1 MEQLTH
7 ELLAWLAAG
16 NGVLRPRESTAEAEE
31 EFREVVVALRRL
43 RENGLVTYL
52 NGHVSETTSG
62 IFLAVGPVLLTPAGE
77 LALKRAYRNGDRPPW
92 PGPLPWRV

>member
-1 MEQLTH
+1 MDQLTH

-43 RENGLVTYL
+43 REDGLVTYL

-62 IFLAVGPVLLTPAGE
+62 IFLAVGPVLLTPEGEAALERDRRAGP
-77 LALKRAYRNGDRPPW
+77 RPPW

>member
-43 RENGLVTYL
+43 RENGLVTSL

-77 LALKRAYRNGDRPPW
+77 QALERDSQAEARPPW

>member
-1 MEQLTH
+1 MDELTY
-7 ELLAWLAAG
+7 ELLAWLGEG
-16 NGVLRPRESTAEAEE
+16 NGVLRPRESTAQAEE

-43 RENGLVTYL
+43 REEGLVTYL

-62 IFLAVGPVLLTPAGE
+62 IFLAVGPVLLTPAGV
-77 LALKRAYRNGDRPPW
+77 LALERDRRAGARPPW

>member
-1 MEQLTH
+1 MDQLTH

-16 NGVLRPRESTAEAEE
+16 NGVLRPRETTAEAEE

-43 RENGLVTYL
+43 REDGLVTYL
-52 NGHVSETTSG
+52 NGHVSEPTSG
-62 IFLAVGPVLLTPAGE
+62 IFLAVGPVLLTPQGESALERDRAAGT
-77 LALKRAYRNGDRPPW
+77 RPPW

>member
-1 MEQLTH
+1 MDQLTH

-31 EFREVVVALRRL
+31 EFREVVVILRRL
-43 RENGLVTYL
+43 REDGLVTYL

-62 IFLAVGPVLLTPAGE
+62 IFLAVGPVLLTPQGESALERDRLAG
-77 LALKRAYRNGDRPPW
+77 ARPGW